1 VLLVLVDVLLSLLPP
16 PPPPLLLE
24 IWLPFGSR
32 LSPERKESI
41 EAELTELW
49 SLLRPNDWPVRPSN
63 SRRRSVSLMAS
74 IDSNASRRASKCAS
88 VSALRCSRCLDSL
101 NQRFLKPI
109 WFSSSCC
116 WTTLT
121 T

>member
-1 VLLVLVDVLLSLLPP
+1 MLLVLVDVLLSLLPP

-74 IDSNASRRASKCAS
+74 IDSNASRRASNCAS

-116 WTTLT
+116 WTTLMT
-121 T
+121 